1 MNNYQKHAMAEFRA
15 AKWVDENG
23 QYCDEMQQMI
33 CEHVLR
39 LLDVFADEG
48 HSGSSAPYATN
59 LFSKLAKFEPVV
71 PLTGE
76 DWEWT
81 EVSDGVYQN
90 KRCSHVFKQ
99 KDRFDGQPYDIEGKI
114 FWNWAKFEDDPEPF
128 KTHYTGA
135 NSRVP
140 ITFPYV
146 PKREYVFEPTDEFPN
161 EVLA

>member
-1 MNNYQKHAMAEFRA
+1 MNNYQKHAMAEFKA
-15 AKWVDENG
+15 AGWMNDAGEWSDG
-23 QYCDEMQQMI
+23 MQKEI
-33 CEHVLR
+33 CRHVMK

-48 HSGSSAPYATN
+48 HSGSSAPYAIN

-99 KDRFDGQPYDIEGKI
+99 KDRFNGQPYDIDAKV
-114 FWNWAKFEDDPEPF
+114 FWNWYQGEDGEPF
-128 KTHYTGA
+128 KSYYTGGK
-135 NSRVP
+135 SQQP

-146 PKREYVFEPTDEFPN
+146 PKREYVFEPTDEFPH